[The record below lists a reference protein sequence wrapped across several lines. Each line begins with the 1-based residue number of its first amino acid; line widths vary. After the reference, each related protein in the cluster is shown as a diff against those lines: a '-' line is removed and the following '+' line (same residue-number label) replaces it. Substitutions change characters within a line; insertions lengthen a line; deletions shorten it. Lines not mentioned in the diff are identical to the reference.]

1 MAPREERLAT
11 YPSVHGC
18 YVRLVQVNPQGLGM
32 PMAVTEPTE
41 DGVPLPLN
49 LTPTPCRPTSLS
61 GVRDHSVQIQQVAR
75 LERLFRPF
83 ERGLELP
90 PDEIS
95 DFPVNAVSHAALERL
110 FGFIPVDIH
119 AQRNGL
125 FHLQTGPRRTDI
137 FQDRRSLPLAARTF
151 LPANLYHVR
160 AQHTNFRSPL
170 AHTSHIG
177 GCDRGLYTV
186 AAAFGL
192 ERVLFSISWPHDIIE
207 D

>member
-1 MAPREERLAT
+1 M
-11 YPSVHGC
+11 
-18 YVRLVQVNPQGLGM
+18 
-32 PMAVTEPTE
+32 
-41 DGVPLPLN
+41 
-49 LTPTPCRPTSLS
+49 
-61 GVRDHSVQIQQVAR
+61 AR

-83 ERGLELP
+83 ERGLELH
-90 PDEIS
+90 PDEIP
-95 DFPVNAVSHAALERL
+95 DFPVDAIPHAALERL
-110 FGFIPVDIH
+110 FRFVPVDDH
-119 AQRNGL
+119 PQRNGL

-137 FQDRRSLPLAARTF
+137 LQNRRGLPLAARTF

-177 GCDRGLYTV
+177 GRDCGLYTL